1 MTTTRSKPLKQQ
13 RNTISALKRRE
24 KGFPLKLKRSVLELM
39 ECTVILLSLFM
50 KILFAFMPKGF
61 STVVSRIYT
70 KKHSSNL

>member
-1 MTTTRSKPLKQQ
+1 MTTTRSNPLKQQ
-13 RNTISALKRRE
+13 RNTIFALKRRE
-24 KGFPLKLKRSVLELM
+24 KGFPLKLKRSVFELM

-50 KILFAFMPKGF
+50 KILFALMPKGF